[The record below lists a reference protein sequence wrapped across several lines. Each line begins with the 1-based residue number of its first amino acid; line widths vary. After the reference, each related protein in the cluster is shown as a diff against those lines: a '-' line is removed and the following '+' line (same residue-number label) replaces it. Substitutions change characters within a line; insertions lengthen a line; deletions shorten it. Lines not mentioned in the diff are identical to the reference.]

1 MTNLAPGANLA
12 LPDGA
17 LTLRVP
23 GPYDLS
29 LLITDDSGRVRDD
42 ADFVFFNQTTAPG
55 VRLQGDT
62 ASVTPRSL
70 RPGATRVTLVVSPA
84 DPATR
89 LGNLP
94 TPNLTVTDTR
104 GTPVARF
111 TPHPVNHET
120 VLLLAEL
127 YARNNAWKI
136 RALGQGYADGL
147 AGIARDFGVDVIDEP
162 APAAAP
168 ARTPPPP
175 RPHTPAPPR
184 PQTPAPARAAAHPSA
199 PPLAPMPPAD
209 GSNPFGPRPTPAAAP
224 PPGFPTTSAPFPSQP
239 TSPAPPP
246 PFPPASADITRFRS
260 EVIALTNAERA
271 NHGMGSLSAEPHLTQ
286 AAQAHSD
293 DMAARD
299 YFDHASLD
307 GRQPADR
314 VRATGYDYSRVAEN
328 IAAGQPTPAEVV
340 QGWMNSPGHRANIL
354 TPELTQIGIG
364 IAHGG
369 SYRIYWTQVFGTPL
383 VRLPGVAYR

>member
-29 LLITDDSGRVRDD
+29 LLITDDSGRVRGD

-70 RPGATRVTLVVSPA
+70 RPGATCVTLVVSPA

-89 LGNLP
+89 LGSLP
-94 TPNLTVTDTR
+94 TPNLTVTDPR
-104 GTPVARF
+104 GTTLARF

-127 YARNNAWKI
+127 YTRNNTWKI

-162 APAAAP
+162 
-168 ARTPPPP
+168 TPP
-175 RPHTPAPPR
+175 RPSSPPRTPAP
-184 PQTPAPARAAAHPSA
+184 TPGAAHPST
-199 PPLAPMPPAD
+199 PPLTPMPPAD
-209 GSNPFGPRPTPAAAP
+209 GSNPFGPRPTTPA
-224 PPGFPTTSAPFPSQP
+224 FPSQP
-239 TSPAPPP
+239 TASAAPRTPPAP
-246 PFPPASADITRFRS
+246 PFPPAPADITRFRS

-271 NHGMGSLSAEPHLTQ
+271 NHGMGPLSAEPRLTQ

-299 YFDHASLD
+299 YFDHAGLD

-328 IAAGQPTPAEVV
+328 IAAGQPTPADVV
-340 QGWMNSPGHRANIL
+340 EGWMNSPGHRANIL

-383 VRLPGVAYR
+383 VRLPGVTYR

>member
-29 LLITDDSGRVRDD
+29 LLVTDDSGRVRGD

-55 VRLQGDT
+55 VRLQSDT

-84 DPATR
+84 DPGTR
-89 LGNLP
+89 LGSLP
-94 TPNLTVTDTR
+94 TPTLTVTDVR
-104 GTPVARF
+104 GTTFARF
-111 TPHPVNHET
+111 TPHPVTHET

-127 YARNNAWKI
+127 YVRNNTWKI
-136 RALGQGYADGL
+136 RALGQGYSDGL

-162 APAAAP
+162 APAPAPAAAP
-168 ARTPPPP
+168 APTPS
-175 RPHTPAPPR
+175 
-184 PQTPAPARAAAHPSA
+184 RAAAHPSA
-199 PPLAPMPPAD
+199 PPLTPMPPAD
-209 GSNPFGPRPTPAAAP
+209 GSNPFGPRPTPTSAPPP
-224 PPGFPTTSAPFPSQP
+224 PPGFPAPSAPFPS
-239 TSPAPPP
+239 PATPPP
-246 PFPPASADITRFRS
+246 PFPPASGDLDRFRS

-271 NHGMGSLSAEPHLTQ
+271 NHGMGPLSAEPRLTQ

-340 QGWMNSPGHRANIL
+340 EGWMNSPGHRANIL

-383 VRLPGVAYR
+383 VRLPGVTYR